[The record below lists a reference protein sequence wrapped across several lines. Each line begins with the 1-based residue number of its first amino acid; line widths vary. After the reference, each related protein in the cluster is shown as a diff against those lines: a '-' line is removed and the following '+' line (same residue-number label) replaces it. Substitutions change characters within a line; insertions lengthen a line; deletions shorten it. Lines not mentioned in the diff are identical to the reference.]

1 MGHRIVAALLL
12 AALSPLIALL
22 VLVIRVCD
30 GAPVLFAQERLGLG
44 RRPFTIWKL
53 RTMTDG
59 QITRCGAVLRRSG
72 LDELP
77 QLVNVARGEMRFVGP
92 RPLTSADVARLE
104 WDGPDRDVRWQVPPG
119 LTGYAQ
125 LAPVCDRD
133 LSWSLD
139 DDYARNRT
147 LGLDARILG
156 ASALGIV
163 LGRARAKQV
172 FWR

>member
-12 AALSPLIALL
+12 VALAPLIALL
-22 VLVIRVCD
+22 ALVIRVCD
-30 GAPVLFAQERLGLG
+30 GSPALFPQERLGLG

-53 RTMTDG
+53 RTMADG
-59 QITRCGAVLRRSG
+59 EVTRCGGVLRRSG

-77 QLVNVARGEMRFVGP
+77 QLLNVARGEMRFVGP
-92 RPLTSADVARLE
+92 RPLTAADVARLE
-104 WDGPDRDVRWQVPPG
+104 WDGPERDARWRVAPG

-133 LSWSLD
+133 VSWSLD
-139 DDYARNRT
+139 DDYARKRS
-147 LGLDARILG
+147 LSLDARILG
-156 ASALGIV
+156 ASALGIII
-163 LGRARAKQV
+163 GRARAKQV

>member
-1 MGHRIVAALLL
+1 M
-12 AALSPLIALL
+12 PLE
-22 VLVIRVCD
+22 
-30 GAPVLFAQERLGLG
+30 APVTRATFFVMVANLANLHDNREWFSSVSSVA
-44 RRPFTIWKL
+44 
-53 RTMTDG
+53 DG
-59 QITRCGAVLRRSG
+59 KVTRCGAVLRRSG

-77 QLVNVARGEMRFVGP
+77 QLVNVARGEMRLVGP
-92 RPLTSADVARLE
+92 RPLTAADVARLE
-104 WDGPDRDVRWQVPPG
+104 WDGPDRDARWQVPPG

-125 LAPVCDRD
+125 LAPVCDRE

-139 DDYARNRT
+139 DDYAHKRS

-156 ASALGIV
+156 ASALGVV